1 MVAPNA
7 IFAIIAFF
15 AVCAVYAVEATLAVD
30 AVDIPVGVF
39 GSVRHCLISYGFAV
53 VSGMGTVPVPCA
65 STFRFSFYDCQQ
77 KRCKKKLMK
86 DSTISKMEIVQQKCL
101 GAEASNN
108 APWPPWDGLKSSQN
122 EPKEKRTASTGART
136 PFVFLVANVYFLID
150 KG

>member
-65 STFRFSFYDCQQ
+65 LCIGFRFAKVKVFFITSDFLTGC
-77 KRCKKKLMK
+77 R
-86 DSTISKMEIVQQKCL
+86 
-101 GAEASNN
+101 AFR
-108 APWPPWDGLKSSQN
+108 PGL
-122 EPKEKRTASTGART
+122 A
-136 PFVFLVANVYFLID
+136 
-150 KG
+150 